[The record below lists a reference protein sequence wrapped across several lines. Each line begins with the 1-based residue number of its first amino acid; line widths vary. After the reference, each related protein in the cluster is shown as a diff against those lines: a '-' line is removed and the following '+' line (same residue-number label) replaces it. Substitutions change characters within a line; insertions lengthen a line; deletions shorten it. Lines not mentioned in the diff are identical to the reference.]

1 MSSMSSVASLS
12 KYITTLPNIKTSII
26 GISLISF
33 ITGVIIDLLSHH
45 KGNIF
50 MQIIGSGVFYFI
62 IFGISAILCGF
73 INQKINHSMHGINLK
88 NKHSMFLCLLNCLGI
103 CFFTVLSVIIRNDPN
118 TYVSAIEFACII
130 MFSFS
135 FLVFWSSTLINLTK
149 SAFLALIQ
157 PLIILIL
164 LSISNTGLNLISV
177 NLVIMMF
184 AKVFIG
190 SVIFLIAIYLFIK
203 TSAAPLKKNLNINM
217 LELISLFIKHMNE
230 GSHDLENTLSYT
242 GEDIDTNVS
251 IISFR
256 NKEGKIKSLFISP
269 SVHPGPFG
277 NIGGGNMPTNI
288 ANRFEAFT
296 MVAHGPSTH
305 DFNPTSINELD
316 KIEDAIRNGI
326 NKIEYSSK
334 ASKFIRYSNKSANI
348 GVQFFND
355 GIVLLSTFAP
365 EGSDDI
371 EFSVGLTM
379 MVQASKNF
387 NTKSAIIVDCHNSFT
402 EESGGVLP
410 GNPRVFELL
419 DTIDKIK
426 KEEEYD
432 DIKIGCSQSLMETL
446 DKNNGV
452 GESGVK
458 TMIIDVAGQKT
469 AYILFD
475 SNNMEIGFR
484 KEILD
489 EIKKLGIDEG
499 EVMTTDTHS
508 VNTIS
513 RGYNPIGLSKRET
526 IIKYVKQTIKEALE
540 DLEEVEVGCTVENIK
555 NLRTFG
561 PNNATELISTI
572 SSTVQISKFT
582 APITF
587 LLSLFFIIWLV
598 F

>member
-12 KYITTLPNIKTSII
+12 KYITTLPNIKSSII

-33 ITGVIIDLLSHH
+33 LTGIIISLLNPPN
-45 KGNIF
+45 GNL
-50 MQIIGSGVFYFI
+50 IIGILGGGLFYFI
-62 IFGISAILCGF
+62 TFGISSIISGYV
-73 INQKINHSMHGINLK
+73 NQKLNHLMHGINLK
-88 NKHSMFLCLLNCLGI
+88 NKHSMFLCLLNCIGI
-103 CFFTVLSVIIRNDPN
+103 CFLTILSVIVKNNPH
-118 TYVSAIEFACII
+118 TYVSAIEFSCIL
-130 MFSFS
+130 MFAFS
-135 FLVFWSSTLINLTK
+135 FLVFWTSTFINLTK
-149 SAFLALIQ
+149 STIIALIQ

-164 LSISNTGLNLISV
+164 LSISNTGLNLLSI

-190 SVIFLIAIYLFIK
+190 SIIFLIAIYLFIK

-217 LELISLFIKHMNE
+217 LELISLFVKHMNE
-230 GSHDLENTLSYT
+230 GSHDLENALSDA

-251 IISFR
+251 IVSFR
-256 NKEGKIKSLFISP
+256 NKEGKIKSLFISL

-288 ANRFEAFT
+288 ANRFDAFT

-305 DFNPTSINELD
+305 DFNPTNIGELD
-316 KIEDAIRNGI
+316 KIEEAIRNGLE
-326 NKIEYSSK
+326 KIEYSPK
-334 ASKFIRYSNKSANI
+334 ASKFVRYNHKSANI

-379 MVQASKNF
+379 MIKASKNF
-387 NTKSAIIVDCHNSFT
+387 NTESTIVVDCHNSFT

-419 DTIDKIK
+419 DTIDKIEK
-426 KEEEYD
+426 KEQYD
-432 DIKIGCSQSLMETL
+432 DIKVGCSQSLIETL

-484 KEILD
+484 QEILD

-508 VNTIS
+508 VNTIA
-513 RGYNPIGLSKRET
+513 RGYNPIGLSERET
-526 IIKYVKQTIKEALE
+526 IIEYVKKTIKEALD
-540 DLEEVEVGCTVENIK
+540 DLEEVEVGCTVEDIK

-561 PNNATELISTI
+561 PNNATELISTL
-572 SSTVQISKFT
+572 SSTIQISKFT
-582 APITF
+582 APVTF
-587 LLSLFFIIWLV
+587 LLSLFFTIWLV